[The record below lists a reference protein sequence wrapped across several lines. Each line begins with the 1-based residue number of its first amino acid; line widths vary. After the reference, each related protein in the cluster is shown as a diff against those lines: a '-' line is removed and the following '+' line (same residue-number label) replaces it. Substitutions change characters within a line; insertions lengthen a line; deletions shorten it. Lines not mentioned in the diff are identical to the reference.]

1 MTGRSGAPFME
12 EADKCD
18 GAENDPRTLIHIGIV
33 HTEAD
38 MGALSESIQRATLQR
53 LSVKAWRRKLRA
65 IDKRWTEIEEIV
77 ERLPLPRGKVRL
89 YQDGLPVCG
98 RELEIVEELANQ
110 GSRNHRLLLRL
121 IEKGA
126 VIMGTESPDLL
137 LEEYERVKQALVLQ
151 NVRRGGGPKSSKAA
165 GAIPCS
171 TGATDLSPTESIRR
185 CVPAKQA
192 SFFSGCCT
200 RWKIFSIR
208 TSRLSIRLHRLLPE
222 ERTSR

>member
-151 NVRRGGGPKSSKAA
+151 NVRRGGGSEILQSGRGDSLLDRRNRFIADRINTTLCA
-165 GAIPCS
+165 GE
-171 TGATDLSPTESIRR
+171 TGVL
-185 CVPAKQA
+185 
-192 SFFSGCCT
+192 FLGM
-200 RWKIFSIR
+200 
-208 TSRLSIRLHRLLPE
+208 LHSLENLLDKDIKVIYPVAPPFA
-222 ERTSR
+222 

>member
-1 MTGRSGAPFME
+1 MTDRRGAPFME
-12 EADKCD
+12 ATNKCD

-38 MGALSESIQRATLQR
+38 MGTLGESIQRATLQR
-53 LSVKAWRRKLRA
+53 LSFKAWRRKLRA

-77 ERLPLPRGKVRL
+77 ERLLPPRGKVRL

-110 GSRNHRLLLRL
+110 GSRNHRLLLQL

-126 VIMGTESPDLL
+126 VIMGTESSDLL

-151 NVRRGGGPKSSKAA
+151 NVHRGGCSEILQSGRGDCLLDRRNRFIAYRINTTLCTGETGILFLGMLHSLENLLDKDINVIYP
-165 GAIPCS
+165 GAPPF
-171 TGATDLSPTESIRR
+171 A
-185 CVPAKQA
+185 
-192 SFFSGCCT
+192 
-200 RWKIFSIR
+200 
-208 TSRLSIRLHRLLPE
+208 
-222 ERTSR
+222 

>member
-38 MGALSESIQRATLQR
+38 MGALSESIQRATLHR

-77 ERLPLPRGKVRL
+77 ERLPLPSGKVRL

-98 RELEIVEELANQ
+98 RELEIVEELANR
-110 GSRNHRLLLRL
+110 GSRNHRLLLYL
-121 IEKGA
+121 IGKGA
-126 VIMGTESPDLL
+126 VIMGTEYSDLL

-151 NVRRGGGPKSSKAA
+151 NVRRGGGSEILQSGRDDSLLDRRNRFIADRINTTLCA
-165 GAIPCS
+165 GE
-171 TGATDLSPTESIRR
+171 TGVL
-185 CVPAKQA
+185 
-192 SFFSGCCT
+192 FLGM
-200 RWKIFSIR
+200 
-208 TSRLSIRLHRLLPE
+208 LHSLENLLDKDINVIYPVALPFA
-222 ERTSR
+222 